1 MPKNRTTE
9 LTPGTKFFRL
19 TVVNYSHQDKRWRRF
34 YVWKCDCGK
43 EVTLQVSAVTT
54 GNTKS
59 CGCYGTEARKNKRIS
74 EHHSEITAIMLGYK
88 RHGERRGFKFL
99 LTREFVT
106 SIVLKDCEYCGSPPS
121 NFMKTKNSIV
131 GLPFNGIDRVDST
144 KDYTEDN
151 VVPCCKIC
159 NNAKSD
165 YTKDEFFTWINRL
178 TEFQNAKKKQ

>member
-1 MPKNRTTE
+1 MPKNRTTILE
-9 LTPGTKFFRL
+9 PGTKIFRL
-19 TVVNYSHQDKRWRRF
+19 TVVKFSHQDKRWRRF
-34 YVWKCDCGK
+34 YVWKCECGK

-59 CGCYGTEARKNKRIS
+59 CGCYGIEARKNKRIS
-74 EHHSEITAIMLGYK
+74 EHHSEITAIILGYK

-99 LTREFVT
+99 LSREFVST
-106 SIVLKDCEYCGSPPS
+106 LVLKDCEYCGSPPS

-131 GLPFNGIDRVDST
+131 GLPFNGIDRVDSS

-165 YTKDEFFTWINRL
+165 YTKEEFFSWINRL
-178 TEFQNAKKKQ
+178 TEFQNKKKVS